1 MSDKKREKEGKST
14 TGESKSSRLPEAYKP
29 IREISVKRKNFRD
42 SQDND

>member
-29 IREISVKRKNFRD
+29 IREISVKRKDFRD